1 MSAPGLTPTNL
12 GVLRHY
18 ANTENRELY
27 WNYLAQLPGNDGYGR
42 LALGVVR
49 HDNMPGKIANLY
61 AQNYAREHN
70 GKVFSEREWDNFGI
84 DLMRRDLAYRE
95 QRMGEG
101 ETRLALNLPV
111 KQVQDAHD
119 QSFRQLRVDVNAW
132 TPRKLLE
139 AARREGERD
148 AQREQTCATERGEVL
163 PGATLDRII
172 EAPAERIW
180 SIMLNDQALGLHRGK
195 DTLLGLVAA
204 QDMSLADRA
213 AYARDMGAA
222 YVGALNE
229 RPHDSPNVI
238 GRNDHYYMRDRHGEW
253 MEIRHAEPV
262 MGIRHDQ
269 LDDVTEPQRRTL
281 EDTRDLRLHRAAAR
295 EAFHPDDAGRL
306 VESAH
311 PLTHTKPRA
320 TLPRPDDDPLY
331 AAVRHR
337 LPMDIS
343 DAKAAEVALKARR
356 IGIHHAQD
364 LGAVDVADDR
374 ILCSARYTGK
384 VASIECDSTP
394 PPKDQSIDQARQ
406 LDQAFAND
414 LRQQA
419 EHIAM
424 QRQQRSHGMSL

>member
-1 MSAPGLTPTNL
+1 MSAPGLSPKDL
-12 GVLRHY
+12 KVLSHY
-18 ANTENRELY
+18 AGAKNRELY

-49 HDNMPGKIANLY
+49 HDNMPGKTANLY

-70 GKVFSEREWDNFGI
+70 GKVFTEREWDDFGV
-84 DLMRRDLAYRE
+84 DLMKRDLAYRK
-95 QRMGEG
+95 QWMGRG
-101 ETRLALNLPV
+101 ESSQALNLPV
-111 KQVQDAHD
+111 KEVQEAHD
-119 QSFRQLRVDVNAW
+119 RAFRKIEVDPDAW

-139 AARREGERD
+139 AARRAGKQD
-148 AQREQTCATERGEVL
+148 AQREQTRAAERGEVL
-163 PGATLDRII
+163 SGATLDKIV
-172 EAPAERIW
+172 EAPAERVW
-180 SIMLNDQALGLHRGK
+180 TSMLNDQALGLHRGK

-204 QDMSLADRA
+204 QDMPVIDRG
-213 AYARDMGAA
+213 AYARDMSAA

-229 RPHDSPNVI
+229 RPHDSPDVI
-238 GRNDHYYMRDRHGEW
+238 GRNDHYYMRDRYGEW

-269 LDDVTEPQRRTL
+269 LDDVPEAQRRIL

-343 DAKAAEVALKARR
+343 DAKAAEVVLKARR

-394 PPKDQSIDQARQ
+394 PPKDQSIAQAQQ

-419 EHIAM
+419 EHMAM
-424 QRQQRSHGMSL
+424 QRQQHSHGMSL